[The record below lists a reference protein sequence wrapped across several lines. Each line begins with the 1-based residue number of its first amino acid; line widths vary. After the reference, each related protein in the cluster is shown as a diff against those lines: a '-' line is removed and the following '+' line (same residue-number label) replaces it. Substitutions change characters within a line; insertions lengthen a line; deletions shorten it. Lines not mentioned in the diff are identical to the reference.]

1 MTGRSLPTREFVPL
15 VALLLSLVAL
25 SIDAMLPALPAIGRD
40 LGLSQPNHA
49 QFVITSLFVG
59 LGLGQAIFGPLS
71 DRIGRRSAI
80 HAGLTL
86 FMIGCVVSLFATT
99 FATMIAGRLLQGCGA
114 AAPRIVTLALV
125 RDQYEGRVMA
135 RIVSFALAV
144 FILVPTIAP
153 ALGQALQAFGSW
165 RTIFAAFLAIAAV
178 AFLWFALRQ
187 PETLPASRRRS
198 LSPRDLGRAVL
209 EVLRIRAALGATL
222 AIGFVFAPFIAYL
235 SSAQQIFQEA
245 YRTGTMFPFWFGV
258 LSLAIGAASIL
269 NGRLVM
275 RYGMERLTVVAA
287 VGLTLASAAGW
298 GLAALRD
305 GLPPFGW
312 FLASLVGVF
321 LAMGLLFGNL
331 NALAMEPLGHIAGV
345 GAAVVASL
353 SMLLSVPLGA
363 WVGQAFNGGVSVQ
376 MAAFTGFGALTLAA
390 VLWARGGRGEAARGP
405 DPVVH

>member
-1 MTGRSLPTREFVPL
+1 MTKSPELATREFVPL

-40 LGLSQPNHA
+40 LGATGANDA
-49 QFVITSLFVG
+49 QFVITALFVG
-59 LGLGQAIFGPLS
+59 LGVGQAIFGPLS
-71 DRIGRRSAI
+71 DRIGRRPAI
-80 HAGLTL
+80 LLGLIL
-86 FMIGCVVSLFATT
+86 FMAGCVVSLLAAT
-99 FATMIAGRLLQGCGA
+99 FPLMIGGRILQGFGA
-114 AAPRIVTLALV
+114 AAPRIVTLAMV
-125 RDQYEGRVMA
+125 RDQYGGRRMA

-144 FILVPTIAP
+144 FILVPTVAP
-153 ALGQALQAFGSW
+153 ALGQGLQALGSW

-178 AFLWFALRQ
+178 ALAWFAARQ
-187 PETLPASRRRS
+187 PETL
-198 LSPRDLGRAVL
+198 SPDLQRPLRARDLGRAVL

-258 LSLAIGAASIL
+258 LSLAIGAASLL

-275 RYGMERLTVVAA
+275 RYGMARLTVAA
-287 VGLTLASAAGW
+287 AIGMTLVSGAGW
-298 GLAALRD
+298 ALATAWD

-312 FLASLVGVF
+312 FLAALVAVF
-321 LAMGLLFGNL
+321 LALGLLFGNL
-331 NALAMEPLGHIAGV
+331 NALAMEPLGHIAGL

-363 WVGQAFNGGVSVQ
+363 WVGQAFDGAVSMQ
-376 MAAFTGFGALTLAA
+376 MAAFTGFGAATLVA
-390 VLWARGGRGEAARGP
+390 VLWARERPADEDHG
-405 DPVVH
+405 